1 MLTLPR
7 PHLSI
12 SQINLWESDPS
23 TYMKRY
29 FLNIPDDPSP
39 MMEFGKQF
47 ASDIEDYCKMSEANQ
62 IITETDFNFPPNF
75 LNNILLY
82 PHVEYKLEHDFGD
95 FKFIGY
101 IDNASQNFEIIRDFK
116 TGTAAWTQN
125 RLENSLQMKA
135 YSLILFKQKSIIPT
149 CFIDYYKTRI
159 KGKSMEWTDVHES
172 YQHTFSMVDLIETD
186 SRIRKAA
193 EEIAESYELH
203 CSEDLAAIISRYVE
217 YDNSVKMYTEKRD
230 NYRKQIE
237 QQLQNSRYMVQVDN
251 KVLSYSTYQKKSYTY
266 SPEIQNR
273 EEELMEHKKQE
284 VIYGVATEETKTIT
298 LLTVKDAK

>member
-23 TYMKRY
+23 AYMKRY
-29 FLNIPDDPSP
+29 FLNIPDAPSP

-47 ASDIEDYCKMSEANQ
+47 ASDIEDYCKMSESNQ

-82 PHVEYKLEHDFGD
+82 PRVEYKLEHDFGD
-95 FKFIGY
+95 FKFIGF

-116 TGTAAWTQN
+116 TGTAAWTQD

-149 CFIDYYKTRI
+149 CFIDYYKTKI
-159 KGKSMEWTDVHES
+159 KGKEMVWTDIHET

-193 EEIAESYELH
+193 EEIAEAYELH
-203 CSEDLAAIISRYVE
+203 CSEELAAIISRYVE

-230 NYRKQIE
+230 NLRNKIE
-237 QQLQNSRYMVQVDN
+237 QELQNSRYMVQVDD
-251 KVLSYSTYQKKSYTY
+251 KILSYSTYQKKSYTY
-266 SPEIQNR
+266 SPEIQKR
-273 EEELMEHKKQE
+273 EEELVEHKKQE
-284 VIYGVATEETKTIT
+284 VIYGVATEETKTVT

>member
-1 MLTLPR
+1 
-7 PHLSI
+7 
-12 SQINLWESDPS
+12 
-23 TYMKRY
+23 MKRY
-29 FLNIPDDPSP
+29 FLNIPDAPSP

-47 ASDIEDYCKMSEANQ
+47 ASDIEDYCKMSESNQ

-82 PHVEYKLEHDFGD
+82 PRVEYKLEHDFGD
-95 FKFIGY
+95 FKFIGF

-116 TGTAAWTQN
+116 TGTAAWTQD

-149 CFIDYYKTRI
+149 CFIDYYKTKI
-159 KGKSMEWTDVHES
+159 KGKEMVWTDIHET

-193 EEIAESYELH
+193 EEIAEAYELH
-203 CSEDLAAIISRYVE
+203 CSEELAAIISRYVE

-230 NYRKQIE
+230 NLRNKIE
-237 QQLQNSRYMVQVDN
+237 QELQNSRYMVQVDD
-251 KVLSYSTYQKKSYTY
+251 KILSYSTYQKKSYTY
-266 SPEIQNR
+266 SPEIQKR
-273 EEELMEHKKQE
+273 EEELVEHKKQE
-284 VIYGVATEETKTIT
+284 VIYGVATEETKTVT

>member
-1 MLTLPR
+1 
-7 PHLSI
+7 
-12 SQINLWESDPS
+12 
-23 TYMKRY
+23 MKRY

-47 ASDIEDYCKMSEANQ
+47 ASDIEDYCKMSESNQ

-159 KGKSMEWTDVHES
+159 KGKSMEWTDVHQT

-193 EEIAESYELH
+193 EEIAEAYELH
-203 CSEDLAAIISRYVE
+203 CNEDLESLMKTYINWDIYIK
-217 YDNSVKMYTEKRD
+217 DWTIKRD
-230 NYRKQIE
+230 ELRKQIE
-237 QQLQNSRYMVQVDN
+237 QQLQNSRYMMQVDN
-251 KVLSYSTYQKKSYTY
+251 KILSYSTYQKKSYTY
-266 SPEIQNR
+266 SPEIQKR
-273 EEELMEHKKQE
+273 EEELVEHKKQE

>member
-1 MLTLPR
+1 
-7 PHLSI
+7 
-12 SQINLWESDPS
+12 
-23 TYMKRY
+23 MKRY

-47 ASDIEDYCKMSEANQ
+47 ASDIEDYCKMSESNQ

-95 FKFIGY
+95 FEFIGY

-159 KGKSMEWTDVHES
+159 KGKSIEWTDVHET
-172 YQHTFSMVDLIETD
+172 YQYTFSMVDLIETD

-193 EEIAESYELH
+193 EEIAEAYELH
-203 CSEDLAAIISRYVE
+203 CSEELAAIISRYVE

-266 SPEIQNR
+266 SPEIQKR
-273 EEELMEHKKQE
+273 EEELVEHKKQE
-284 VIYGVATEETKTIT
+284 VIYGVATEETKTVT

>member
-1 MLTLPR
+1 
-7 PHLSI
+7 
-12 SQINLWESDPS
+12 
-23 TYMKRY
+23 MKRY
-29 FLNIPDDPSP
+29 FLNIPDEPSP

-82 PHVEYKLEHDFGD
+82 PRVEYKLEHDFGD
-95 FKFIGY
+95 FKFIGF

-116 TGTAAWTQN
+116 TGTAAWTQD

-149 CFIDYYKTRI
+149 CFIDYYKTKI
-159 KGKSMEWTDVHES
+159 KGKEMVWTDVHET

-193 EEIAESYELH
+193 EEISEAYELH
-203 CSEDLAAIISRYVE
+203 CSEELESLMKKYIDWDMLIKDWTI
-217 YDNSVKMYTEKRD
+217 KRD
-230 NYRKQIE
+230 DLRKQIE

-266 SPEIQNR
+266 SPEIQKR
-273 EEELMEHKKQE
+273 EEELVEHKKQE
-284 VIYGVATEETKTIT
+284 VIYGVATEETKTVT

>member
-23 TYMKRY
+23 AYMKRY
-29 FLNIPDDPSP
+29 FLNIPDEPSP

-82 PHVEYKLEHDFGD
+82 PRVEYKLEHDFGD
-95 FKFIGY
+95 FKFIGF

-116 TGTAAWTQN
+116 TGTAAWTQD

-149 CFIDYYKTRI
+149 CFIDYYKTKI
-159 KGKSMEWTDVHES
+159 KGKEMVWTDVHET

-193 EEIAESYELH
+193 EEISEAYELH
-203 CSEDLAAIISRYVE
+203 CSEELESLMKKYIDWDMLIKDWTI
-217 YDNSVKMYTEKRD
+217 KRD
-230 NYRKQIE
+230 DLRKQIE

-251 KVLSYSTYQKKSYTY
+251 KVLRYSTYQKKSYTY
-266 SPEIQNR
+266 SPEIQKR
-273 EEELMEHKKQE
+273 EEELVEHKKQE
-284 VIYGVATEETKTIT
+284 VIYGVATEETKTVT

>member
-23 TYMKRY
+23 AYMKRY
-29 FLNIPDDPSP
+29 FLNIPDEPSP

-82 PHVEYKLEHDFGD
+82 PRVEYKLEHDFGD
-95 FKFIGY
+95 FKFIGF

-116 TGTAAWTQN
+116 TGTAAWTQD

-149 CFIDYYKTRI
+149 CFIDYYKTKI
-159 KGKSMEWTDVHES
+159 KGKEIVWTDIHET

-193 EEIAESYELH
+193 EEISEAYELH
-203 CSEDLAAIISRYVE
+203 CNEELESLMKKYIDWDMLIKDWTI
-217 YDNSVKMYTEKRD
+217 KRD
-230 NYRKQIE
+230 DLRKQIE

-266 SPEIQNR
+266 SPEIQKR
-273 EEELMEHKKQE
+273 EEELVEHKKQE
-284 VIYGVATEETKTIT
+284 VIYGVATEETKTVT

>member
-1 MLTLPR
+1 
-7 PHLSI
+7 
-12 SQINLWESDPS
+12 
-23 TYMKRY
+23 MKRY
-29 FLNIPDDPSP
+29 FLNIPDEPSP

-82 PHVEYKLEHDFGD
+82 PRVEYKLEHDFGD
-95 FKFIGY
+95 FKFIGF
-101 IDNASQNFEIIRDFK
+101 IDNASDKFEIIRDFK
-116 TGTAAWTQN
+116 TGTAAWTQD

-149 CFIDYYKTRI
+149 CFIDFYKTKI
-159 KGKSMEWTDVHES
+159 KGKEMVWTDVHET

-193 EEIAESYELH
+193 EEIAEAYELH
-203 CSEDLAAIISRYVE
+203 CNQDLSALITKYVE
-217 YDNSVKMYTEKRD
+217 CDIVVKGWTIERD
-230 NYRKQIE
+230 NLRNKIE
-237 QQLQNSRYMVQVDN
+237 QELQNSRYMVQVDD
-251 KVLSYSTYQKKSYTY
+251 KILSYSTYQKKSYTY
-266 SPEIQNR
+266 SPEIQSR
-273 EEELMEHKKQE
+273 EEELIEHKKQE
-284 VIYGVATEETKTIT
+284 IFFGVATEETKTIT